1 VLKKQKKRKLGRK
14 KIKQQ
19 HAQGRLEA
27 LLHPTGHLSV
37 LATLLAELST
47 KFVSRFRRFLDAF
60 LAGKRPLTDCVTKT
74 FRKLGE
80 KKFKIAKKWDLLFFH
95 LRRKVW

>member
-37 LATLLAELST
+37 LATLLAEL
-47 KFVSRFRRFLDAF
+47 FLDAF